1 MNKTLKHLA
10 GYALW
15 GSAAIMGFI
24 ACQRELPETGNT
36 AVTEEIPVFVEGL
49 QADTK
54 MTIDGTDG
62 TCAWQENDQIRMW
75 VGSNLD
81 VPVTNG
87 AVRVSLSGSQTRSGW
102 AVYPAANASGVNGTD
117 PTIYYPKTYDMYG
130 GKNLD
135 PDYTP
140 APMVAKNTENRLRF
154 YHTGAV
160 LRLHLSGVPSNTK
173 SLRVTFNGKNISAS
187 GTITVSNAGTSSCTL
202 SGSNYNY
209 IDFSN
214 LTYASEMDLNI
225 PIPPGDYSSLTSITV
240 RTCSQATYNNNTY
253 QTGTV
258 TKNIT
263 ASWGTIARAQGIK
276 YSISFMS
283 ITTTYSPI
291 TYTNQKFYISPG
303 FLKWDQ
309 DHYTFTDGS
318 DPLDM
323 LNYTDIASLKNVYYH
338 DRTSLQN
345 RLGLTSHTSQL
356 EIQNVC
362 IPIEGINWYVY
373 NNSFLVDATN
383 NIKTFNCNTGSSTYY
398 AYLKVIVDLSDAT
411 PENGAVK
418 DYSHM
423 GFNNSNG
430 TYNSSQNTG
439 YVAGAIIMPYY
450 SDVVMSG
457 FTSGYTPYAKD
468 QKISFKTLKQFIDSG
483 CIFIPALGYIN
494 SSSWTNRGLYVMQAG
509 YSHMM
514 FIDTNSTS
522 GYSSLGWSNNYYFPV
537 ILMRKSN

>member
-1 MNKTLKHLA
+1 
-10 GYALW
+10 
-15 GSAAIMGFI
+15 MGFI

-62 TCAWQENDQIRMW
+62 TCAWQENDQISMW
-75 VGSNLD
+75 VGKTLN

-87 AVRVSLSGSQTRSGW
+87 AVRVSLSGSQARSKW
-102 AVYPAANASGVNGTD
+102 AVYPAANASNISATN
-117 PTIYYPKTYDMYG
+117 PTITYPLTYDMYG

-160 LRLHLSGVPSNTK
+160 LRLHLSGVPSSTQ
-173 SLRVTFNGKNISAS
+173 SLRVTFNGKNISAN
-187 GTITVSNAGTSSCTL
+187 GAITVSNAGTSSCTL
-202 SGSNYNY
+202 SGGSWNNY
-209 IDFSN
+209 IEFRN

-240 RTCSQATYNNNTY
+240 RTCSQATYNNSTY

-283 ITTTYSPI
+283 VTTTYSPI
-291 TYTNQKFYISPG
+291 TYTSQRFYISPG

-323 LNYTDIASLKNVYYH
+323 LNYTDIASIKNVYYH

-345 RLGLTSHTSQL
+345 RLGINTSNTSL
-356 EIQNVC
+356 LADNNVC

-373 NNSFLVDATN
+373 NNSFLVDNAS
-383 NIKTFNCNTGSSTYY
+383 NIKTFNGNISNNYY
-398 AYLKVIVDLSDAT
+398 AFLKVLVDLNDAT
-411 PENGAVK
+411 PENGAVR
-418 DYSHM
+418 DYRNR
-423 GFNNSNG
+423 GFNNSSGVYVSAHNG
-430 TYNSSQNTG
+430 R

-457 FTSGYTPYAKD
+457 FTNGYSAYAKN

-494 SSSWTNRGLYVMQAG
+494 SSSWTNRGLYVMQTNYG
-509 YSHMM
+509 NVKY
-514 FIDTNSTS
+514 IDTNNNS
-522 GYSSLGWSNNYYFPV
+522 GYTTQSWSNNYYFPV
-537 ILMRKSN
+537 ILMRTSD